1 MHLQETPGRQLL
13 LQGCLDRF
21 GSSPSAMRD
30 LTGRIAAFGQ
40 AVGGMRMTD
49 EVVKG
54 AMSGYVFEQTEVA
67 SYTAQIAAAQAV
79 GDEETVRCCER
90 ILPQEIEM
98 GQWRIENLPHIV
110 TAYLSRSADGRDDG
124 KR

>member
-1 MHLQETPGRQLL
+1 MK
-13 LQGCLDRF
+13 
-21 GSSPSAMRD
+21 D

-40 AVGGMRMTD
+40 AVGGMTMTD

-54 AMSGYVFEQTEVA
+54 AMSGYIFEQTEVA
-67 SYTAQIAAAQAV
+67 SYTALIAAARGA
-79 GDEETVRCCER
+79 GDAETVHCCEQ

-98 GQWRIENLPHIV
+98 ARWLLEHLPGIV
-110 TAYLSRSADGRDDG
+110 TAYMARSAEGRDDA